1 MNRFALI
8 TLLLILPVS
17 LILAQTIPADT
28 FKIRLDATPNAQ
40 LLDVRTPGEFAGGHL
55 PDAQN
60 LNVQSADFDAGVAK
74 LDKTKPVFI
83 YCLSGGRTKTA
94 GARLKSMGYTNVY
107 ELQGGYLKW
116 TAKMLPVA
124 GVQRNTTPTWTSAR
138 LNSLIESQPVVLV
151 DVYAAWCGPC
161 QKMKPT
167 IEKLTQEF
175 AGKATVVMV
184 NADADKE
191 IMKQYSVDEIPV
203 ILLFRNGK
211 LVSRE
216 IGYQEESRLRT
227 LLTGN

>member
-8 TLLLILPVS
+8 ILLTLLPAS
-17 LILAQTIPADT
+17 LLLAQTIPAEA
-28 FKIRLDATPNAQ
+28 FKAKLDATSNAQ
-40 LLDVRTPGEFAGGHL
+40 ILDVRTPGEFANGHL
-55 PDAQN
+55 PNAQN
-60 LNVQSADFDAGVAK
+60 LNVQDTDFDAGAAK
-74 LDKTKPVFI
+74 FDKTKPVFV
-83 YCLSGGRTKTA
+83 YCLSGGRSKTA
-94 GARLKSMGYTNVY
+94 GAKLRDMGYTNVY

-116 TAKMLPVA
+116 TTKMLPVS
-124 GVQRNTTPTWTSAR
+124 GVQRNTTVTWTSAR
-138 LNSLIESQPVVLV
+138 LNSLIQAQPLVLV

-175 AGKATVVMV
+175 AGKATVVNV

>member
-8 TLLLILPVS
+8 TLFILSPVS
-17 LILAQTIPADT
+17 LVLAQLLPADS
-28 FKIRLDATPNAQ
+28 FKTKLAQTPNAQ
-40 LLDVRTPGEFAGGHL
+40 LLDVRTPGEFANGHL
-55 PDAQN
+55 PDAKN
-60 LNVQSADFDAGVAK
+60 LNVQDTGFDAGAATF
-74 LDKTKPVFI
+74 DKAKPVFV
-83 YCLSGGRTKTA
+83 YCLSGGRSKTA
-94 GARLKSMGYTNVY
+94 GAKLQAMGYTVY

-116 TAKMLPVA
+116 TAKMLPIS
-124 GVQRNTTPTWTSAR
+124 GVQRNTTATWTSAR
-138 LNSLIESQPVVLV
+138 LNSLIQSQPVVLV

-161 QKMKPT
+161 QKMKPA

-175 AGKATVVMV
+175 AGKATVVTV

-216 IGYQEESRLRT
+216 IGYQDETRLRT